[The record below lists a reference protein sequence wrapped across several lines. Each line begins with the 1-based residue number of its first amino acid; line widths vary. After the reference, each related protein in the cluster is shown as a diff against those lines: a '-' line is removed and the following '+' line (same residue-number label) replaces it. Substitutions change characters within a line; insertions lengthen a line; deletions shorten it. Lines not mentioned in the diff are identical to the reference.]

1 MTNKNNVIEKLHEK
15 FPAQV
20 QVINELFEESE
31 SFRSLC
37 EDYIDCQSVIDRLRY
52 NLRMMDRDTLQEYV
66 KLSGELEEEI
76 LSRIN
81 IESGET

>member
-1 MTNKNNVIEKLHEK
+1 MTTKSITVEKINEK
-15 FPAQV
+15 FPEQI
-20 QVINELFEESE
+20 QIINELFEESE

-37 EDYIDCQSVIDRLRY
+37 EDYIDCQSVIERLRY
-52 NLRMMDRDTLQEYV
+52 NLKMMGKDTLQEYIQ
-66 KLSGELEEEI
+66 LSGELEEEI